1 MNGSPVENYLTPQE
15 IEIIVAS
22 GDQLSKL
29 IPQDK
34 EVETERTSVGTVKV
48 EIIKALYLEG
58 YKPPKR
64 LEVGTRVVINDDLQ
78 SFLHAGLIEPNGD
91 NSFPLGIYSDEIGD
105 ISAPIFAPDGTTL
118 LGYEVVTLDNK
129 IHLVDLDYTDGLPE
143 CVELDRIA
151 VINGE
156 NLVVKPNIVISAAKI
171 SKSLEESKKERLKSR
186 ASDLDKD
193 FDFHDYFSQ
202 LLGLTLS
209 DVVDKLIEYK
219 KGLFHKISEDSVIR
233 GLRILSGNITTRYES
248 SRRMSNPTRDLSE
261 LTVGSIFELAQDL
274 PKIFGGYGVK
284 NGVVDTNYIVLNSF
298 RVGDNGTIVID
309 DVKSASLIRTKNLD
323 PIAVYPDVST
333 FLALI
338 NQEREASI
346 AAGTLLVTTLMQ
358 RVKK

>member
-1 MNGSPVENYLTPQE
+1 
-15 IEIIVAS
+15 
-22 GDQLSKL
+22 LSKL

-34 EVETERTSVGTVKV
+34 EVESERTSVGTVKV

-58 YKPPKR
+58 YKPPIR
-64 LEVGTRVVINDDLQ
+64 LELGTRVVINDDLQ
-78 SFLHAGLIEPNGD
+78 SFLHTGLIEPNGD
-91 NSFPLGIYSDEIGD
+91 NSFPLGKYSDEIGD

-129 IHLVDLDYTDGLPE
+129 IHLVDLDYNNGLPN

-156 NLVVKPNIVISAAKI
+156 NLVVKPSIVISAAEI
-171 SKSLEESKKERLKSR
+171 SKSLEEGKKERSK

-193 FDFHDYFSQ
+193 FNFHDYFSQ

-209 DVVDKLIEYK
+209 DVVDKLIDYRTGIFK
-219 KGLFHKISEDSVIR
+219 NKSENPVIR
-233 GLRILSGNITTRYES
+233 ELRRLSGNITTRYES
-248 SRRMSNPTRDLSE
+248 SRRISNPTRDLSE
-261 LTVGSIFELAQDL
+261 LKVGCIFELAQDL

-284 NGVVDTNYIVLNSF
+284 NGVVDTNYVVLNSF
-298 RVGDNGTIVID
+298 KVGDNGTIVIG
-309 DVKSASLIRTKNLD
+309 DVKSTSLSRTKDIKLL
-323 PIAVYPDVST
+323 AVYSDIST

-346 AAGTLLVTTLMQ
+346 AAGTLLVTALME
-358 RVKK
+358 RVRK